1 MEDSTKATIIWLLFA
16 TGLDHRFVHEV
27 FQIEDDDKTESEQE
41 NIDE

>member
-1 MEDSTKATIIWLLFA
+1 MEDSTKATIIRLLFA